1 MSDFEKELVSEEQ
14 LKKLEEAVKYMEELE
29 ADA

>member
-1 MSDFEKELVSEEQ
+1 MSDFEKGLVSKEHLE
-14 LKKLEEAVKYMEELE
+14 KLEEAVKYMEELE